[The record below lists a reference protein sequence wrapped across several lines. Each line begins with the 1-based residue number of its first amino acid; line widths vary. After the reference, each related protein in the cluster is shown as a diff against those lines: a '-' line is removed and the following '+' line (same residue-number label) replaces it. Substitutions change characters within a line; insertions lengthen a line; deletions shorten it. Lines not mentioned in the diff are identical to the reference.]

1 MGQLGYPLAY
11 PNRANELLGR
21 VSMSQAQ
28 RQKTLDLRKRANQA
42 LLDREPMLALGYFN
56 DALLDPTLS
65 TYPDNAAALHC
76 GRAAAYIA
84 LKAFDYGSSSLFEMN
99 EQL

>member
-1 MGQLGYPLAY
+1 
-11 PNRANELLGR
+11 
-21 VSMSQAQ
+21 
-28 RQKTLDLRKRANQA
+28 
-42 LLDREPMLALGYFN
+42 MLALGYFN

-84 LKAFDYGSSSLFEMN
+84 LKAFDYGTSSLFEMN
-99 EQL
+99 EQM